1 MTRMALLFFS
11 LSTLIASACAPTL
24 ATRGNLIEDEQIT
37 KVKLGFHTRSDV
49 MRAMGSPTTT
59 APFDDHVWYYIG
71 QETTKKGILDPEV
84 VNERI
89 VMVTF
94 DNAGVVQKIED
105 IDAERMDVALSRE
118 RTQTHGNDYTVMQ
131 QLLGNLGRFNTQN

>member
-11 LSTLIASACAPTL
+11 LSTLITSACAPTL

-37 KVKLGFHTRSDV
+37 KVKIGFHTRSDV

-94 DNAGVVQKIED
+94 DDAGVVQKIED

-131 QLLGNLGRFNTQN
+131 QLLGNLGRFNTQK

>member
-1 MTRMALLFFS
+1 MTRMALIFFS
-11 LSTLIASACAPTL
+11 LSTLIVTACAPTI

-37 KVKLGFHTRSDV
+37 KVKTGFHTRSDV
-49 MRAMGSPTTT
+49 MRYMGSPTTT

-71 QETTKKGILDPEV
+71 QETSKKGILDPKV
-84 VNERI
+84 TSERI

-94 DNAGVVQKIED
+94 DDDGVVQTIED
-105 IDAERMDVALSRE
+105 IDAQRMDVALSRA